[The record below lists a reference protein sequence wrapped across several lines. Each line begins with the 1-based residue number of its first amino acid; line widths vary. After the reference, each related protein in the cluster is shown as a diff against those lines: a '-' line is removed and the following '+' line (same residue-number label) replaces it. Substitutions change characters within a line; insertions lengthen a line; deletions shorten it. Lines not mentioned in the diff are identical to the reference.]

1 MIALTSIDVINQTN
15 TQGIEIATQTPQ
27 DIVVTNA
34 TDEQS
39 ISIEQDYLQE
49 IDIDSVMLS
58 QEIDVKQDGI
68 TINVYDVPFYEGE
81 CRVTPKFTEQTL
93 PTAQK
98 ILKEDV
104 RVEKIPYYEVSN
116 ISGGTT
122 VTIG

>member
-1 MIALTSIDVINQTN
+1 MIALTKIDVINQSN
-15 TQGIEIATQTPQ
+15 TQSIEIVSHTPQ
-27 DIVVTNA
+27 EIVVMNA
-34 TDEQS
+34 TYEQTVA
-39 ISIEQDYLQE
+39 IEQDRLQE

-81 CRVTPKFTEQTL
+81 FSVSPKFTEQIL
-93 PTAQK
+93 ETAQK

-104 RVEKIPYYEVSN
+104 RVEKIPYFEVSN
-116 ISGGTT
+116 NSGGTT